1 MSGFKKNIQQT
12 VRSLFSAILMGL
24 VVVSATMALP
34 QATALNLKLPKLNKP
49 AKEAPLPSLI
59 SNFKPVTNTSQV
71 KIINGA
77 DQAEGVKSLLA
88 TIEAMTVAANT
99 HQLQGYLKHY
109 APRYTS
115 GDNLTLEQ
123 VKGFIEETWQQ
134 YPTIQYGATLLEI
147 RMNGNWA
154 TVESFDS
161 TKAEGIVSPFA
172 PQKNEM
178 LKKEALPSV
187 LATTQAA
194 TKANPVG
201 KKLDITANG
210 TLETQ
215 SRTLMF
221 FHKVGESWLVESD
234 RTLYETAMLRFG
246 DVSSLGIDFH
256 APDQVFGGE
265 GYTAQ
270 VEASLPGNMIAM
282 STLNREAVVFPHPK
296 PKDIYRMIGGKR
308 SKLERVFEANSAN
321 RNEMVSI
328 SMGLLRAAPQGQ
340 EGVLL
345 DVAGMV
351 TLVKRV
357 NVIPK
362 VSATAENTPI
372 EPNENVVKTSADGK
386 LDFSKEEEEANS
398 PFGGGAAAIPTPMP

>member
-221 FHKVGESWLVESD
+221 FHKVGESW
-234 RTLYETAMLRFG
+234 FQW
-246 DVSSLGIDFH
+246 F
-256 APDQVFGGE
+256 
-265 GYTAQ
+265 
-270 VEASLPGNMIAM
+270 
-282 STLNREAVVFPHPK
+282 AV
-296 PKDIYRMIGGKR
+296 
-308 SKLERVFEANSAN
+308 A
-321 RNEMVSI
+321 
-328 SMGLLRAAPQGQ
+328 
-340 EGVLL
+340 
-345 DVAGMV
+345 
-351 TLVKRV
+351 
-357 NVIPK
+357 
-362 VSATAENTPI
+362 
-372 EPNENVVKTSADGK
+372 
-386 LDFSKEEEEANS
+386 
-398 PFGGGAAAIPTPMP
+398 

>member
-1 MSGFKKNIQQT
+1 MFNIKKKNA
-12 VRSLFSAILMGL
+12 SLLASLLAVLL
-24 VVVSATMALP
+24 LSTSVALLP
-34 QATALNLKLPKLNKP
+34 QAQAISLKLPKISKKATKNNTQLPFLLN
-49 AKEAPLPSLI
+49 
-59 SNFKPVTNTSQV
+59 NFKPITITNQV
-71 KIINGA
+71 KIINGSA
-77 DQAEGVKSLLA
+77 QEASVKSLLS

-115 GDNLTLEQ
+115 GDNLTLSQ

-134 YPTIQYGATLLEI
+134 YPNIQYGATLLEI
-147 RMNGNWA
+147 RLNGNWA
-154 TVESFDS
+154 TVESLDS
-161 TKAEGIVSPFA
+161 TKADDIISPFA
-172 PQKNEM
+172 P
-178 LKKEALPSV
+178 KKPEAKEGALPSV
-187 LATTQAA
+187 LATTQTA
-194 TKANPVG
+194 TKANPVAN
-201 KKLDITANG
+201 KLDITAPG

-246 DVSSLGIDFH
+246 DVGNVGLSFH

-270 VEASLPGNMIAM
+270 VEASLPDNIVAM

-296 PKDIYRMIGGKR
+296 PKDVYRMVGGKR
-308 SKLERVFEANSAN
+308 SKLERVFEANTAN

-328 SMGLLRAAPQGQ
+328 SMGLLRALPQGQ
-340 EGVLL
+340 EGLSL

-362 VSATAENTPI
+362 VTATEGQAINPTD
-372 EPNENVVKTSADGK
+372 NLVKTSANGK
-386 LDFSKEEEEANS
+386 LDFSKDEEGNS

>member
-1 MSGFKKNIQQT
+1 VFAFKKKGST
-12 VRSLFSAILMGL
+12 LLSSLLVILVLASVM
-24 VVVSATMALP
+24 LP
-34 QATALNLKLPKLNKP
+34 QAQAFSLKIPSHSKKTTDAKSTNQLPLLLS
-49 AKEAPLPSLI
+49 A
-59 SNFKPVTNTSQV
+59 FKPVTVTNQV
-71 KIINGA
+71 QITNGSSN
-77 DQAEGVKSLLA
+77 QAGVKSLLE
-88 TIEAMTVAANT
+88 TIEAMTIAANT

-115 GDNLTLEQ
+115 GDNLTLDQ
-123 VKGFIEETWQQ
+123 VKSFIEETWQQ
-134 YPTIQYGATLLEI
+134 YPSIQYGATLLEI

-154 TVESFDS
+154 TVESLDS
-161 TKAEGIVSPFA
+161 TRADGITSPFA
-172 PQKNEM
+172 PKKNTV
-178 LKKEALPSV
+178 KEGALPSV
-187 LATTQAA
+187 LATTQTAS
-194 TKANPVG
+194 KANPVANR
-201 KKLDITANG
+201 LDITAPG
-210 TLETQ
+210 ILETQ

-246 DVSSLGIDFH
+246 DVGRIGLEFH
-256 APDQVFGGE
+256 APDQVFAGE

-270 VEASLPGNMIAM
+270 VEASLPENIISM

-296 PKDIYRMIGGKR
+296 PKDVYKMLGGKR

-328 SMGLLRAAPQGQ
+328 SMGLLRAVPQGQ
-340 EGVLL
+340 EGLFL

-362 VSATAENTPI
+362 VTETQAKTIDLTDTL
-372 EPNENVVKTSADGK
+372 VKTSANGK
-386 LDFSKEEEEANS
+386 LDFSKDEESTS